1 MVKWQ
6 CSIATMETFQRIF
19 DDLFALGPIMN
30 NKMSYEMLPEHEG
43 SKMAHIKVK
52 GPMLVSNRSMITA
65 LYQETREGGE
75 RCVFHSTQGNE
86 AQTAERAAQIGKD
99 VVANMIVAFWS
110 FKPIEGGVEIK
121 LCQSFDPAGMI
132 PGFLKTK
139 MAKRLA
145 NAPQLMVD
153 YLKNG
158 TVPEAAF

>member
-1 MVKWQ
+1 
-6 CSIATMETFQRIF
+6 
-19 DDLFALGPIMN
+19 
-30 NKMSYEMLPEHEG
+30 
-43 SKMAHIKVK
+43 
-52 GPMLVSNRSMITA
+52 
-65 LYQETREGGE
+65 
-75 RCVFHSTQGNE
+75 
-86 AQTAERAAQIGKD
+86 
-99 VVANMIVAFWS
+99 MIVAFWS